1 MHFVINGDT
10 YEAASLERVTGAT
23 ALDLTRKEPQGP
35 GIGVKS
41 LALRLEEMSRLG
53 YNADGDPIVLPEGAA
68 GVDAS
73 AVLDSG
79 PHLRALLAFLWVSR
93 RLDGDPGLKWADAL
107 DFPITSLEIHD
118 DADADEEPE
127 LDPQSPSLATSPS
140 DLPAAASDGS
150 DDPASAA

>member
-1 MHFVINGDT
+1 MQFVINGVT

-23 ALDLTRKEPQGP
+23 ALDLTRKEPNGP

-53 YNADGDPIVLPEGAA
+53 YDADGDPVVLPEGAA

-79 PHLRALLAFLWVSR
+79 PHLRALLAFVWVSR
-93 RLDGDPGLKWADAL
+93 RLDGDPGLKWADAI
-107 DFPITSLEIHD
+107 DFPITSLEIVAD
-118 DADADEEPE
+118 DDEAEDETP
-127 LDPQSPSLATSPS
+127 DPQSPSLASPL
-140 DLPAAASDGS
+140 DPPAASDGS